1 MSTILENDLLDLIS
15 LNSENDKV
23 EFEKEVLHAMCMNQ
37 VRLHMGKM
45 KNAELAKKI
54 GVSSSFISQ
63 LFSGDKIVSLEL
75 LAKFQRVLKFKFYVE
90 SKSDIEKVDEDT
102 NVIKMPDYRV
112 TYNTTFISSSFRTTL
127 REINSVN

>member
-1 MSTILENDLLDLIS
+1 MSTISENDLLDLIT

-37 VRLHMGKM
+37 VRTHMGKM

-75 LAKFQRVLKFKFYVE
+75 LAKFQRVLKFKFYIE
-90 SKSDIEKVDEDT
+90 SKSDIEKVDEDA

-112 TYNTTFISSSFRTTL
+112 TYNTTFMSSNFRTTL
-127 REINSVN
+127 KEINRVN